1 MKNKII
7 LTFFLFLILI
17 IGITTSSYAMFVI
30 EDFTIDSELK
40 DNGDLYVTERITYCT
55 NEYVNG
61 LTRKIITK
69 NPRNTKNSAD
79 SLELNYVKVDGEGHV
94 DLEEVTVET
103 GADCSSGDVACKIPN
118 LRMDDDDLY

>member
-1 MKNKII
+1 
-7 LTFFLFLILI
+7 
-17 IGITTSSYAMFVI
+17 MFVI

-69 NPRNTKNSAD
+69 KDKENFKKAKEINYFYKN
-79 SLELNYVKVDGEGHV
+79 
-94 DLEEVTVET
+94 
-103 GADCSSGDVACKIPN
+103 
-118 LRMDDDDLY
+118 